1 MSFCFVL
8 KVVVDVCSIQNLI
21 GVVYVL
27 VVVGW
32 GLNLKVSG
40 VDGVGEGNN
49 NDSNWWRLVGG
60 GCGEGGQGRRSMQQ
74 RP

>member
-1 MSFCFVL
+1 MSARVGVGVVL
-8 KVVVDVCSIQNLI
+8 DVCSIQNLI

-27 VVVGW
+27 LVVGR

-40 VDGVGEGNN
+40 VDSAGEGNDN
-49 NDSNWWRLVGG
+49 NSNWWRLVGG
-60 GCGEGGQGRRSMQQ
+60 GCDEGGQGRRSMQQ